1 MNIDQPIPL
10 LAGLSP
16 ARFMQRHWQKKPL
29 LVRQAWPGVAPPL
42 DRTAL
47 FALAGEEQVE
57 SRLVSRLEGQWQLRQ
72 GPFRRRQLPP
82 ASRADW
88 TLLVQGLDLHVPAAQ
103 QMLSA
108 FRFLPGVRLDDLM
121 MSWAS
126 DGGGVG
132 PHLDSYDVFL
142 LQVQG
147 RRRWRIGPVANKRLV
162 DGLPVRILADFQ
174 PSQEWLLEPGDML
187 YLPPKWGHDG
197 VAEGECMTCSIGFRS
212 PGVDDL
218 AQELLQQLS
227 LELTLQAEERGRE
240 QTRYR
245 DPGQAATDCPGAV
258 PPGLRQFAQDALA
271 RAMRDTAALDRALG
285 CLLTE
290 PKPKVWF
297 SPGSLPAPGEG
308 LRLDARSRMAYDD
321 GHVYLNGEAFAA
333 GGRDAMLVRRLADQH
348 VLAAAELA
356 RLSGSAKTL
365 LLDWCDAGWLRPDP
379 VPVRLE
385 MPVATDSSAAPRAG
399 SRRQRTAPR

>member
-1 MNIDQPIPL
+1 MNLDQPTPL

-29 LVRQAWPGVAPPL
+29 LVRQAWPGVVPPL
-42 DRTAL
+42 DRAAL
-47 FALAGEEQVE
+47 FALAGDEQVE
-57 SRLVSRLEGQWQLRQ
+57 SRLVSRREGQWQLRQ
-72 GPFRRRQLPP
+72 GPFSRRQLPP
-82 ASRADW
+82 VSRADW
-88 TLLVQGLDLHVPAAQ
+88 TLLVQGLDIHVPAAQ

-121 MSWAS
+121 LSWAS

-162 DGLPVRILADFQ
+162 DGLPVRILADFL
-174 PSQEWLLEPGDML
+174 PKQEWLLEPGDML

-212 PGVDDL
+212 PGADDL

-227 LELTLQAEERGRE
+227 LELTLQSEERGRE

-245 DPGQAATDCPGAV
+245 DPSQAATTCPGAV

-271 RAMRDTAALDRALG
+271 RALRDTAALDRALG

-333 GGRDAMLVRRLADQH
+333 GGRDATLVRRLADQQ
-348 VLAAAELA
+348 VLAATDLA
-356 RLSGSAKTL
+356 RLSGPAKAL

-379 VPVRLE
+379 MPAPTRPVTSPAPAVPRVGAKRLQA
-385 MPVATDSSAAPRAG
+385 VPR
-399 SRRQRTAPR
+399 